1 MSTLISLPSK
11 SISLIFYF
19 ETHSLKDILSYG
31 SNAAAAHPAAT
42 AAAYNNLK
50 LTMLT
55 PDLDIVIG
63 AGIVL
68 L

>member
-31 SNAAAAHPAAT
+31 SSAAAAHPAAT

-50 LTMLT
+50 LNVT
-55 PDLDIVIG
+55 PGSGHCHAVIVI
-63 AGIVL
+63 L
-68 L
+68 